1 LSERRVMEGIRYANI
16 GLAVAAAVIFPGVL
30 LAKDA
35 GEAVIVTI
43 GFVGSV
49 LGAAVYN
56 GLYER
61 NRRRQER
68 DQ

>member
-1 LSERRVMEGIRYANI
+1 MEGVRYANI
-16 GLAVAAAVIFPGVL
+16 GLAVAAVVIFPGVL
-30 LAKDA
+30 LFENA

-43 GFVGSV
+43 GLVGSV

-61 NRRRQER
+61 DRRRRER

>member
-1 LSERRVMEGIRYANI
+1 MMEGIRYANI
-16 GLAVAAAVIFPGVL
+16 GIAVAAAVILPGVL
-30 LAKDA
+30 LFEDA
-35 GEAVIVTI
+35 GEAVIGTI
-43 GFVGSV
+43 GLVGSV

-61 NRRRQER
+61 NRRRRQR